1 MFTPQEVSEKVFPK
15 SSGFG
20 GGYQMAAV
28 DQFLDSLTEDYTAL
42 FKENVTLKAKLKVL
56 ADKVEEY
63 RATEESMRAALLT
76 AQKMAS
82 KLVQEA
88 QTEHDK
94 LLANARADAKAEQER
109 LAREQK
115 DAEKRLALAK
125 EETARFLQKSSEL
138 CRRQAEFLTQ
148 LPEIE
153 LPGEKPA
160 PAKNEADS
168 IGEDILR
175 GFVDEMPAAQPELP
189 EEPPRQE
196 EPARQAPVT
205 EDTIDMTKVFNLD
218 ELKFGR
224 NYSGEE

>member
-1 MFTPQEVSEKVFPK
+1 M
-15 SSGFG
+15 
-20 GGYQMAAV
+20 
-28 DQFLDSLTEDYTAL
+28 
-42 FKENVTLKAKLKVL
+42 
-56 ADKVEEY
+56 
-63 RATEESMRAALLT
+63 
-76 AQKMAS
+76 
-82 KLVQEA
+82 
-88 QTEHDK
+88 
-94 LLANARADAKAEQER
+94 
-109 LAREQK
+109 
-115 DAEKRLALAK
+115 RLALAK